1 MPPPPPSM
9 APSALPS
16 RTLHRHSFRS
26 QAPPPP
32 REATVPC
39 CVSRRRAAAQLL
51 LSAGLLTAVS
61 SSPPAPALA
70 ARRGRRTIAPE
81 DYASTPD
88 GLKYYDLIEG
98 KGRTAEKGSTVQVH
112 FDCIYRS
119 ITVVSSREAKLLA
132 GNRSIAQPYVFTVG
146 SLPGKERKRDFADTA
161 NGLFSAQASPKPP
174 RAMYMITEGM
184 KVGGK
189 RRVIVPPDLGYG
201 KKGQG
206 EIPADASFEL
216 DIELLE
222 VIPPTDS

>member
-1 MPPPPPSM
+1 MPPPPSSM

-16 RTLHRHSFRS
+16 RTFHRRHPLPSP
-26 QAPPPP
+26 APPPP
-32 REATVPC
+32 PPSTVPC

-61 SSPPAPALA
+61 SSSPPALA

-98 KGRTAEKGSTVQVH
+98 KGPTAEKGSTVQVH